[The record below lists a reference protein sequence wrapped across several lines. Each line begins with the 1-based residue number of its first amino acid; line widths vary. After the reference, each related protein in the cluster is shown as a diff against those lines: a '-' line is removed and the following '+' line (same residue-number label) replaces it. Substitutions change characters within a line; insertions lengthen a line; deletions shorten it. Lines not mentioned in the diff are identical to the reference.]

1 VGVECHG
8 KMTKVRVVME
18 KKLKKAIMMHG
29 KLTITVHRAEH
40 LREVQLIGKQ
50 DPYVEIKFGHYGYK
64 TKVHEKAGAFPVW
77 NQDFLFNVAN
87 PQNEQ
92 ISFLVYDKE
101 KLIDNKIARID
112 LTINRLLQKKD
123 REQQL
128 QLVFWENYHKI
139 GGELYVTASYT
150 GTGAPITK
158 EDKKKLEDQQKKK
171 PKRLNAKE

>member
-1 VGVECHG
+1 MPWQNDESSGSDG
-8 KMTKVRVVME
+8 KE
-18 KKLKKAIMMHG
+18 AKKAIMMHG

-158 EDKKKLEDQQKKK
+158 EDKKKLEDQQKK
-171 PKRLNAKE
+171 RSRRG